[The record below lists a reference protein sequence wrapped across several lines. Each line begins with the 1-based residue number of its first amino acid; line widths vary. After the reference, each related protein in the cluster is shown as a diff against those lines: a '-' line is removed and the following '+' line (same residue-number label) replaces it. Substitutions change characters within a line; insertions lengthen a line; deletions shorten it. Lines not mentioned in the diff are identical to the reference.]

1 MPDDTSNVKRPK
13 PGTSYHLHITPAV
26 LVAAMAEAS
35 PSDERFDTRS
45 EAEERKSEL
54 EEQGC
59 SVTLAPLHVVDP
71 SAPQPS
77 MIPDVTWTR
86 VDPLDVISGV
96 KSLGTISLESRIIS
110 YRGQDVPTL
119 LSWAFQELELAEAA
133 TSEPDQERHATQ
145 AVVHAKTA
153 IDCLF
158 DAYIE
163 RDYLAVR
170 LGERP
175 QFSKKLEL
183 LKQRLGNQLPWRLIP
198 VVIASP
204 RDAAQH
210 ERITPTLEEAGASVE
225 AAKVIV
231 QAMTT
236 ASNPLVGPALAGPLL
251 GGSYH
256 DEGGYKIYVLG
267 FPPAFGLFWRG
278 SDDVI
283 RVGAGTA
290 SAKNVAEVR
299 FAQLDAFAPAQ
310 HLALLRIWD
319 TFSAN
324 WNRSE
329 PMVREELKL
338 ADLDMPKK

>member
-1 MPDDTSNVKRPK
+1 
-13 PGTSYHLHITPAV
+13 
-26 LVAAMAEAS
+26 
-35 PSDERFDTRS
+35 
-45 EAEERKSEL
+45 
-54 EEQGC
+54 
-59 SVTLAPLHVVDP
+59 
-71 SAPQPS
+71 
-77 MIPDVTWTR
+77 
-86 VDPLDVISGV
+86 
-96 KSLGTISLESRIIS
+96 
-110 YRGQDVPTL
+110 
-119 LSWAFQELELAEAA
+119 
-133 TSEPDQERHATQ
+133 
-145 AVVHAKTA
+145 
-153 IDCLF
+153 
-158 DAYIE
+158 
-163 RDYLAVR
+163 
-170 LGERP
+170 
-175 QFSKKLEL
+175 L